1 MSYSVTVCFMSPR
14 RHPGLTGKGGVMD
27 DLPALSRREVARFL
41 VTMAIFIQLGC
52 AGALAAETTAETAT
66 PAVQKGDAAEYH
78 TPLAGAPGIATFLG
92 RSVAIPAR
100 DRSHLT
106 SLTLGGT
113 LLFPQQG
120 TLPGVPVAALY
131 LRRVE
136 EGWRTRDVIG
146 IFDNELEYDRRFGR
160 FELVGQFDDYTI
172 PGDTREVVDNREIRG
187 TGVAWGNLMAGV
199 GPGIRI
205 PVPPF
210 EIDNDLRLQL
220 LGRVGYMYA
229 SRDDE
234 TGPDVVVPPSTML
247 YGGRL
252 RGRYDG
258 MRRNVLE
265 LPHRGIAT
273 GFDLDFVHRDHWRD
287 LTPGGGGSVH
297 NNFFQWKGYIV
308 GAGGIPGLSERDRV
322 LFNLGAGSTTG
333 GRGDRFNAFLING
346 GPFPSEA
353 DDMGRS
359 HYSGIIYQDVRATS
373 YGTASLAY
381 RRELTFFLYLSLI
394 GSYIWADRAT
404 VVGAD
409 QVVFRE
415 RSDVAGAIAL
425 DSAFLWNSSL
435 NLSYSWDSGFIRG
448 GRSGAGFT
456 LLWNKCFD

>member
-1 MSYSVTVCFMSPR
+1 
-14 RHPGLTGKGGVMD
+14 MD
-27 DLPALSRREVARFL
+27 HLPALPQRKVRRFL
-41 VTMAIFIQLGC
+41 VTTAIFIQLGS
-52 AGALAAETTAETAT
+52 ASAYAAETTADSA
-66 PAVQKGDAAEYH
+66 PAAVEKGDAGDYH
-78 TPLAGAPGIATFLG
+78 TPLAGAPGTATFLG

-113 LLFPQQG
+113 LLFPRQG

-136 EGWRTRDVIG
+136 EDWRTRDVIG

-160 FELVGQFDDYTI
+160 FELVGQFESYTI
-172 PGDTREVVDNREIRG
+172 PGDIREVVDNREIRE
-187 TGVAWGNLMAGV
+187 TGVAWGNLMAGA

-205 PVPPF
+205 PVAPF
-210 EIDNDLRLQL
+210 EIDNDVRLQL

-234 TGPDVVVPPSTML
+234 TGADVVVPPSTML

-258 MRRNVLE
+258 MRRNLLE
-265 LPHRGIAT
+265 LPHSGIAT
-273 GFDLDFVHRDHWRD
+273 GFNIDYVHREHWRD
-287 LTPGGGGSVH
+287 LSAGGGGSVH
-297 NNFFQWKGYIV
+297 RDFLQWSGYLV
-308 GAGGIPGLSERDRV
+308 GAGGIPGLSERNRV
-322 LFNLGAGSTTG
+322 LLNLEGGSTG
-333 GRGDRFNAFLING
+333 NRGDRFNAFLING

-353 DDMGRS
+353 EDLARS

-373 YGTASLAY
+373 YATASLAY
-381 RRELTFFLYLSLI
+381 RRELTFFLYLSLV

-404 VVGAD
+404 VVGGD
-409 QVVFRE
+409 QVVFRG

-435 NLSYSWDSGFIRG
+435 NLSYSWDSGLIRG